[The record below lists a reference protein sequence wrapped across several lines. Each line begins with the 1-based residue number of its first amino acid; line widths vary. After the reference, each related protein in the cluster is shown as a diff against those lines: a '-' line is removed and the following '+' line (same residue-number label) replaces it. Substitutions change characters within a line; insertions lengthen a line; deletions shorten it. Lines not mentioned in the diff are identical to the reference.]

1 MNEQVYVSLMD
12 EGVRVWRPVPARKIA
27 PGVYVL
33 GSPPDY
39 DRELESWEFPPGS
52 TVIAENRKTANGN
65 ILAAVR
71 LAQKGK
77 KSA

>member
-1 MNEQVYVSLMD
+1 MNEKVYVSLKN
-12 EGVRVWRPVPARKIA
+12 EGVPVWRPVPAQKIG
-27 PGVYVL
+27 PGTYVL

-39 DRELESWEFPPGS
+39 DPDLESWEFPPGS
-52 TVIAENRKTANGN
+52 TVICENRKTSDGV